1 MSDPVP
7 LFFPS
12 QAIPAGGYSRSFDVE
27 LDLLDDGNMRV
38 RGVQSDSR
46 HGLAYDWVVSF
57 PDYQIIKAS
66 AEDLSGDA
74 SVLSPELLS
83 RCIEIQ
89 GAYTSQGF
97 MKKVVAMLGDLPG
110 YREHLA
116 LALEMAR
123 ACLQGFPV
131 PKDDHKRFEEAASML
146 PPGPGQIARMAWE
159 RDRVDWSWLCNSCYA
174 YRDESASLFAEREV
188 KCFDLDLMSPH
199 PGQER
204 FFWRGKRLQ
213 VSEFGAG
220 NGFYC
225 RNEMNDTFHELDI
238 SFDLQLDGTISSAE
252 SQWQRL
258 AFEGICDDTQLL
270 AKGLVG
276 ERLDSN
282 YARALAGHV
291 GGRSGCTHLYDLA
304 TDCLRMFEWP

>member
-1 MSDPVP
+1 LSNPVP
-7 LFFPS
+7 LFFPTQS
-12 QAIPAGGYSRSFDVE
+12 IPGDGYSRSFEVE
-27 LDLLDDGNMRV
+27 LDLLENRNMRV
-38 RGVQSDSR
+38 RGLQSDYR
-46 HGLAYDWVVSF
+46 HQLAYDWVVSF
-57 PDYQIIKAS
+57 PDYQIIEAS
-66 AEDLSGDA
+66 AEHLSGDA
-74 SVLSPELLS
+74 SVLSPELLN

-89 GAYTSQGF
+89 GASTSQGF
-97 MKKVVAMLGDLPG
+97 MKKVVATLGDLPG

-131 PKDDHKRFEEAASML
+131 PKDDHKRFEDAANML
-146 PPGPGQIARMAWE
+146 PPGPGQIARMA
-159 RDRVDWSWLCNSCYA
+159 CYA

-188 KCFDLDLMSPH
+188 KCFDLDLMSPQ
-199 PGQER
+199 PGQAR
-204 FFWRGKRLQ
+204 FFWRRKQLQ
-213 VSEFGAG
+213 ISEFGAG
-220 NGFYC
+220 NGFSC
-225 RNEMNDTFHELDI
+225 HNKMDDTFHELDI

-276 ERLDSN
+276 ERLDSK
-282 YARALAGHV
+282 YARVLAGHV

-304 TDCLRMFEWP
+304 TDCLRMFEWT